1 MTSIKATTSQFVAI
15 VCEKRTF
22 LRMDRHVIAT
32 RASSRLIMMVLCISD
47 RTNAKN
53 SNTNKKYG
61 NELHNRCI
69 VLQCKQLHQ
78 CHRRKCEKKNSFR
91 PVQLTGIVNIVSVR
105 GGIERYRT
113 GDVFVMLSRYLTLR
127 SCVTR
132 CVTKHAQRKHLDPSM
147 FGHYGEVV
155 WG

>member
-1 MTSIKATTSQFVAI
+1 MCIIATTCQM
-15 VCEKRTF
+15 CRN
-22 LRMDRHVIAT
+22 RMKKHSVSHVDRHVVAT
-32 RASSRLIMMVLCISD
+32 RASSRLITMVLCISD

-78 CHRRKCEKKNSFR
+78 RHRRKCEKKNSIR
-91 PVQLTGIVNIVSVR
+91 PVQLTGIVDIVSVR

-132 CVTKHAQRKHLDPSM
+132 CVTKHAQLKHLDPSVVC
-147 FGHYGEVV
+147 HYGEVV
-155 WG
+155 